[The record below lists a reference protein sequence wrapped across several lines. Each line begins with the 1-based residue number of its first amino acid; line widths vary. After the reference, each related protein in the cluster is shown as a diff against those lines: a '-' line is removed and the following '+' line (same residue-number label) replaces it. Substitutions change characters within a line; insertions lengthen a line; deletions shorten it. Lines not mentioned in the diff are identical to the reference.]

1 MGIAVYIAT
10 TAGPVRIE
18 RIVGETVPQSNVFVG
33 RGYKPLEPV
42 SADYEAFVAPGGPVE
57 KAFGAF
63 ETPSFR
69 LDVSGAIDTGNSWEL
84 AVFVAHGLARAGRLA
99 GPDDAAEAA
108 VLLTGRV
115 DADLNLCAVG
125 HIDEKVRAAA
135 ELIADCETR
144 ECSITFFYPAG
155 DAVTQPSDADLAKH
169 PVGDAMEVMAY
180 LDDASRERTPA
191 TPPSIIIKERD
202 VKVGNRPSLF
212 LLIFIVVAGGIG
224 YAMVS
229 GREVGGD
236 RRREPSKE
244 ITKPVI
250 ASKSPRIEIFE
261 RRPPA
266 GKNCID
272 VQFGDISAHEVR
284 VDANVDGQISSS
296 QLTDICGLRV
306 RVAAA
311 DPQFKGLAIL
321 RVLSGRYLGQN
332 EIERRTNFDGR
343 TEWVLDLAR
352 RMDTA
357 FRFSVS
363 ASVRSGEGAVT
374 QLTHEVLQ

>member
-57 KAFGAF
+57 TAFAPF

-69 LDVSGAIDTGNSWEL
+69 LDVSGPIDTGNSWEL
-84 AVFVAHGLARAGRLA
+84 AIFIAHGLAKAGRLA
-99 GPDDAAEAA
+99 APDDVAEAA
-108 VLLTGRV
+108 VVLTGRV
-115 DADLNLCAVG
+115 DADLNVGAVG
-125 HIDEKVRAAA
+125 HIDEKLRATA
-135 ELIADCETR
+135 ELIADCEAR
-144 ECSITFFYPAG
+144 ECPITFFYPAG
-155 DAVTQPSDADLAKH
+155 DSVTHSSDADLAKH
-169 PVGDAMEVMAY
+169 PVGGAMEVMAY
-180 LDDASRERTPA
+180 LDDASGQRTPT
-191 TPPSIIIKERD
+191 TPPSVIMKERD
-202 VKVGNRPSLF
+202 VKVGSRPSLF
-212 LLIFIVVAGGIG
+212 LLIFIFVAGGVG
-224 YAMVS
+224 YAMVG
-229 GREVGGD
+229 GREVDGDGG
-236 RRREPSKE
+236 REPSKE

-250 ASKSPRIEIFE
+250 GSKSPKIEIFE

-306 RVAAA
+306 LVAAA
-311 DPQFKGLAIL
+311 DPQFKGVAIL
-321 RVLSGRYLGQN
+321 RVLSGRYLGQS

-357 FRFSVS
+357 FQFSVS

-374 QLTHEVLQ
+374 QLTHQVLQ